1 MIEDKILELVRE
13 AKPKYLQNYDNFKPG
28 EDYVMY
34 SGQLWDENELAG
46 AVKSLL
52 TGKWISAGE
61 RVEQFQIKFSKR
73 YNVKASH
80 MVNSGS
86 SANLV
91 MIAGVKKHLGWND
104 GDEVIVSPVG
114 FPTTIAPLVQNNL
127 KPVFVDIE
135 FDTLNFDVNLIEQ
148 KITPKTKAIIV
159 SPVMANPPDM
169 DKIHDICYRNNIVLI
184 GDNCDTLGTKWNG
197 KLITDL
203 YYCWSTSFYPAHHIS
218 TGEGG
223 MVSSN
228 DTALIDTVRSFSWWG
243 RDCYC
248 VGSNNQL
255 PCGTC
260 GNRFDR
266 WLPGYDGIID
276 HKYVFATMGYNLKPL
291 DLQGAIGLA
300 QLEKADYIDNKR
312 REHKKRLEDILKKHL
327 MIRVPDTLPKADPS
341 WFGVP
346 IICESQKQ
354 KEKLVAHFEAN
365 KIQTRNYF
373 AGNILLHPGYKHLD
387 DAMDYPLA
395 NKALSHVFILGCPPF
410 WNDSVFDY
418 IESVVKNVN

>member
-1 MIEDKILELVRE
+1 
-13 AKPKYLQNYDNFKPG
+13 
-28 EDYVMY
+28 
-34 SGQLWDENELAG
+34 
-46 AVKSLL
+46 
-52 TGKWISAGE
+52 
-61 RVEQFQIKFSKR
+61 
-73 YNVKASH
+73 
-80 MVNSGS
+80 
-86 SANLV
+86 
-91 MIAGVKKHLGWND
+91 
-104 GDEVIVSPVG
+104 
-114 FPTTIAPLVQNNL
+114 
-127 KPVFVDIE
+127 
-135 FDTLNFDVNLIEQ
+135 
-148 KITPKTKAIIV
+148 
-159 SPVMANPPDM
+159 M
-169 DKIHDICYRNNIVLI
+169 DKIYDICYRNDLVLI
-184 GDNCDTLGTKWNG
+184 GDNCDTLGTKWDE
-197 KLITDL
+197 KLITNL

-228 DTALIDTVRSFSWWG
+228 DTTLIDTVRSFSWWG

-300 QLEKADYIDNKR
+300 QLEKAEYIDNKR
-312 REHKKRLEDILKKHL
+312 REHKKRLEDILKKYL
-327 MIRVPDTLPKADPS
+327 TIRVPEVLTKADPS

-346 IICESQKQ
+346 IICDSQKQ

-373 AGNILLHPGYKHLD
+373 AGNILLHSGYKHLD
-387 DAMDYPLA
+387 NAMNYPLA

-410 WNDSVFDY
+410 WNNSVFDY
-418 IESVVKNVN
+418 IESVVKNFN

>member
-104 GDEVIVSPVG
+104 GGEVIVSPVG

-184 GDNCDTLGTKWNG
+184 GDNCDTG
-197 KLITDL
+197 
-203 YYCWSTSFYPAHHIS
+203 
-218 TGEGG
+218 
-223 MVSSN
+223 VS
-228 DTALIDTVRSFSWWG
+228 
-243 RDCYC
+243 
-248 VGSNNQL
+248 
-255 PCGTC
+255 
-260 GNRFDR
+260 
-266 WLPGYDGIID
+266 
-276 HKYVFATMGYNLKPL
+276 
-291 DLQGAIGLA
+291 
-300 QLEKADYIDNKR
+300 
-312 REHKKRLEDILKKHL
+312 
-327 MIRVPDTLPKADPS
+327 
-341 WFGVP
+341 
-346 IICESQKQ
+346 
-354 KEKLVAHFEAN
+354 
-365 KIQTRNYF
+365 
-373 AGNILLHPGYKHLD
+373 
-387 DAMDYPLA
+387 
-395 NKALSHVFILGCPPF
+395 
-410 WNDSVFDY
+410 
-418 IESVVKNVN
+418 